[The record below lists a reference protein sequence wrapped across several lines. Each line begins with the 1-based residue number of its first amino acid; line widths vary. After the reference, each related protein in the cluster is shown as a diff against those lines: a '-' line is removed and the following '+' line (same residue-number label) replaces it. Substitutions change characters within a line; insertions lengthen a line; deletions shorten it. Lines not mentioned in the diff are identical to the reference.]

1 MKANIEI
8 SEETMDVLAG
18 ALDLSPLYDEDYGVD
33 EENLSYAI
41 KLMVNLCAEQNEKI
55 ISMIMINGNW
65 EQVKDLS
72 DVLRIVSEN
81 ISAEFAHKVEEIFE
95 EELYDLKS

>member
-1 MKANIEI
+1 MLIVETLVLRLKMEEFMKANIEI

-41 KLMVNLCAEQNEKI
+41 KLMVNLCAE
-55 ISMIMINGNW
+55 
-65 EQVKDLS
+65 
-72 DVLRIVSEN
+72 
-81 ISAEFAHKVEEIFE
+81 
-95 EELYDLKS
+95 

>member
-8 SEETMDVLAG
+8 SEETMDRLAG

-41 KLMVNLCAEQNEKI
+41 RLMVDLCADY
-55 ISMIMINGNW
+55 ISLFFSFA
-65 EQVKDLS
+65 QKFVPFFF
-72 DVLRIVSEN
+72 
-81 ISAEFAHKVEEIFE
+81 SAC
-95 EELYDLKS
+95 

>member
-41 KLMVNLCAEQNEKI
+41 KLMVNLCAEQKEKI
-55 ISMIMINGNW
+55 ISMIMVNGNW

-72 DVLRIVSEN
+72 DILRIVSEN
-81 ISAEFAHKVEEIFE
+81 ISTEFAHKVEEIFK